1 MIKFDDFHCVNQFK
15 KNTMYVTTVHPI
27 EKRCSARE
35 FPLKKDYILEVARF
49 RLIRYSRCRT
59 TIYTGFF
66 ATFLPKSSLSCETR
80 EKCFLAKNCAEV

>member
-49 RLIRYSRCRT
+49 HLIRYSRCRT

-80 EKCFLAKNCAEV
+80 EKCFLVKNCAEV

>member
-1 MIKFDDFHCVNQFK
+1 
-15 KNTMYVTTVHPI
+15 MYVTTVLPI
-27 EKRCSARE
+27 TEKRCSARE
-35 FPLKKDYILEVARF
+35 FPLKKDYIIEVARF
-49 RLIRYSRCRT
+49 RLIRYSSCRT

>member
-35 FPLKKDYILEVARF
+35 FPLNKDYILEVARF
-49 RLIRYSRCRT
+49 RLIRYSR
-59 TIYTGFF
+59 
-66 ATFLPKSSLSCETR
+66 
-80 EKCFLAKNCAEV
+80 

>member
-1 MIKFDDFHCVNQFK
+1 
-15 KNTMYVTTVHPI
+15 MYVTTVHPI
-27 EKRCSARE
+27 EKRWSASE
-35 FPLKKDYILEVARF
+35 FPLKKDYILLEVARF

-59 TIYTGFF
+59 IIYTGFL